1 MSEGEETGLMGD
13 NAWLE
18 GIEGDL
24 DGNSLPASLIEWKDG
39 LPEALR
45 EVCNRIATAG
55 GGVWLVG
62 GSVREAMLDNP
73 WKDLDLATTLGPDDV
88 LGIFPRALPT
98 GTQYGTVTVRLV
110 DSDLQFEVTTLRSE
124 GSYGDGR
131 RPDEVAFGESL
142 QEDLSRRDFTI
153 NAMAIDLARDIL
165 HDPYNGQEDLQNQC
179 LTAVGDATER
189 LGEDGLRLL
198 RAYRF
203 MDRGARGIWDPDSE
217 LSQALISCGPMI
229 ENVSEER
236 VWAEFKRILSG
247 DNAAEV
253 LERMRADGMLSRILP
268 GWDADMSLQHRLHAS
283 ESDVFACRL
292 VLLASDIPNERWRRL
307 DHDLR
312 ALTLSNRDR
321 NRVMDLHRLLT
332 HLPCDLPEYR
342 RYRASVGDLID
353 AHLAIEEVL
362 RPEAAERVR
371 QELAHLAPLKA
382 GSRPLIDGHVL
393 AAATELPSGRRL
405 GRLKEW
411 LYRIQIEQDLINADE
426 VLALIEV
433 LDWAATDPEL
443 WPDTNWP

>member
-1 MSEGEETGLMGD
+1 MSESEGKGLMAD
-13 NAWLE
+13 SAWLE
-18 GIEGDL
+18 GVAGDL
-24 DGNSLPASLIEWKDG
+24 SGEPLPAALVEWKND
-39 LPEALR
+39 LPEDLR

-62 GSVREAMLDNP
+62 GSVREALLGNP

-88 LGIFPRALPT
+88 LEIFPRALPT
-98 GTQYGTVTVRLV
+98 GTQFGTVTVRLV
-110 DSDLQFEVTTLRSE
+110 DTDMQFEVTTLRSE

-131 RPDEVAFGESL
+131 RPDEVAFGDSL
-142 QEDLSRRDFTI
+142 EEDLSRRDFTI
-153 NAMAIDLARDIL
+153 NAMALDLARDIL
-165 HDPYNGQEDLQNQC
+165 HDPYDGQGDLQNQC

-189 LGEDGLRLL
+189 LGEDGLRLM

-203 MDRGARGIWDPDSE
+203 MDQGKRGVWGPDVA
-217 LSQALISCGPMI
+217 LSKALIHCGSML

-247 DNAAEV
+247 ENAAEV
-253 LERMRADGMLSRILP
+253 LGRMRADGMLSRILP
-268 GWDADMSLQHRLHAS
+268 GWDADISIQHLLDAP
-283 ESDVFACRL
+283 EADVFACRL

-307 DHDLR
+307 EHDLR

-321 NRVMDLHRLLT
+321 NRVMDLHRLLN

-342 RYRASVGDLID
+342 RYRANVGDLID
-353 AHLAIEEVL
+353 AHLAIEAVL
-362 RPEAAERVR
+362 NPKATAAVR
-371 QELAHLAPLKA
+371 EELANLAPLKA

-393 AAATELPSGRRL
+393 SAATELPSGRRL

-411 LYRIQIEQDLINADE
+411 LYRIQIEQDLVNSDE

-433 LDWAATDPEL
+433 LDWVATDPEL

>member
-1 MSEGEETGLMGD
+1 MGD